1 MFVGSNTRAAV
12 NDGRAAYIP
21 VFLGQIPKFLK
32 TTVELD
38 VALIHVSPPDKH
50 GFCSLGVSVDCT
62 EAAVQCAK
70 TVVAQVNPNMP
81 RALGDGL
88 IHVNAIDYLIDVDD
102 QLPEHPMKPVT
113 DVSRQIGQNVAALI
127 EDGATLQM
135 GIGEIPNAVLASL
148 ENHRD
153 LGIHTEMFSD
163 GMLTLAEKG
172 VITNRNKN
180 VFANHSVST
189 FCVGSRAL
197 YDYVDDNPSVLLLR
211 VEG

>member
-1 MFVGSNTRAAV
+1 M
-12 NDGRAAYIP
+12 
-21 VFLGQIPKFLK
+21 
-32 TTVELD
+32 
-38 VALIHVSPPDKH
+38 ALIHVSPPDKH